1 MELTLPIFIK
11 LFPNMLPSTFQEAS
25 KEVGHWLGGS

>member
-25 KEVGHWLGGS
+25 REVDNKLL